1 MDIDTHLPARHTT
14 IRTARRRPVA
24 HALLAFLVATG
35 AVGFGPP
42 VAANSPEGDRET
54 SESTSES
61 EPDIVA
67 DHAGGIAARLY
78 DADGTPIVG
87 DVFLLT
93 GSGGSTPNAR
103 VYDSTPY
110 THDQGTH
117 PDIIAS
123 NLLAAQ
129 TVSTITGSDIE
140 IIEMTNGP
148 GGGPSGGLTRA
159 IAYLNVLSDGAFT
172 ADLRIAV
179 TGQLS
184 PEGHVSAINH
194 IDAKTAAAHLAGAD
208 VLFTPTVPT
217 SEARVAYGARLA
229 GELVRDPSTGRS
241 LNDPRRVELFRRW
254 GADRPAGMDIIDV
267 RHLIDV
273 SSYLCGAGSAFACHI
288 TEQLDQQSE
297 QRFEEL
303 TDEASAELARFRS
316 VSRQP

>member
-1 MDIDTHLPARHTT
+1 MDIETHLPARHTT
-14 IRTARRRPVA
+14 LRTARRRPVA
-24 HALLAFLVATG
+24 HALLTFLVALA
-35 AVGFGPP
+35 AVGFELP
-42 VAANSPEGDRET
+42 VVANSPEGDQET
-54 SESTSES
+54 GES
-61 EPDIVA
+61 EA
-67 DHAGGIAARLY
+67 DMVSDHVGGIAARLY

-87 DVFLLT
+87 DVFLLI

-110 THDQGTH
+110 THDRGTH
-117 PDIIAS
+117 PDIVAS

-129 TVSTITGSDIE
+129 TVSTITGSDVDF
-140 IIEMTNGP
+140 IEMTNGP

-184 PEGHVSAINH
+184 PEGHVSAIDD
-194 IDAKTAAAHLAGAD
+194 IDAKAAAAHLADAD
-208 VLFTPTVPT
+208 VLFTPSVPT
-217 SEARVAYGARLA
+217 DEARDAYGARLA

-288 TEQLDQQSE
+288 TEQLDQQAE
-297 QRFEEL
+297 QRFADL
-303 TDEASAELARFRS
+303 TDDASAELARFRS
-316 VSRQP
+316 VRHQS